1 MFFKSNFSVPIVD
14 GAIIPSMSVS
24 AIIVNPDIC
33 SHVGL
38 SVFYSFLLIHISV
51 LCLGC
56 CFSCL
61 FVQYNL
67 NADVIYS
74 GLLRTLWVF
83 FCASI

>member
-1 MFFKSNFSVPIVD
+1 
-14 GAIIPSMSVS
+14 MSVS

-67 NADVIYS
+67 KADVIYS

-83 FCASI
+83 FVLQYEFRFFKKKILVKNVIKI